1 MLSNPF
7 GLGRNIVNSTKLL
20 LMARSHLRKVKECA
34 EKMEEVREARDAAIR
49 EAWLSGEIYRDIA
62 EAAGLSHQRVAQIVQ
77 RGRPKT

>member
-1 MLSNPF
+1 MLSNPL
-7 GLGRNIVNSTKLL
+7 GLSRNIVKSTKLR
-20 LMARSHLRKVKECA
+20 LMAQSHLRRVTECSA
-34 EKMEEVREARDAAIR
+34 KLEEARQARDEAIR